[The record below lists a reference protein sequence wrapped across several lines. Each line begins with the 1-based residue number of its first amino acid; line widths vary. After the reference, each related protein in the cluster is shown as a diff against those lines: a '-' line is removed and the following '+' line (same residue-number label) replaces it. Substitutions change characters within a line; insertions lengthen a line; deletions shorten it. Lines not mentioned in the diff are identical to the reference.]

1 MLKMG
6 HYRYPVGGD
15 DAASEAA
22 SLGRLVRPLSL

>member
-6 HYRYPVGGD
+6 HYPVGGD

-22 SLGRLVRPLSL
+22 SLGRLVRPLTL